1 MKTWHI
7 HFMRR
12 NDEVKITWHE
22 EPFHSGEI
30 YHLWQYLYDL
40 KLSGVILQVYMNH
53 SNDKKLKD
61 FIDNLLEHGYEEEHG
76 KIEFILKE
84 IGVRLPPAPP
94 DRPHVDVKDIP
105 AGARM
110 NDDEISRLILD
121 ELRQKMIQCS
131 YLISLLTNESIIEL
145 FAHFH
150 THKINEM
157 NKLILLIKENGWYIQ
172 PPTHVK

>member
-61 FIDNLLEHGYEEEHG
+61 FIDIY
-76 KIEFILKE
+76 
-84 IGVRLPPAPP
+84 
-94 DRPHVDVKDIP
+94 
-105 AGARM
+105 
-110 NDDEISRLILD
+110 
-121 ELRQKMIQCS
+121 
-131 YLISLLTNESIIEL
+131 
-145 FAHFH
+145 
-150 THKINEM
+150 
-157 NKLILLIKENGWYIQ
+157 
-172 PPTHVK
+172 